1 VAQQT
6 ICHEAYGLLPVWVI
20 HPMRFR
26 RLPAVIALLL
36 CAFSAS
42 AQDVLTIGN
51 ASGPSGASIAVPI
64 SILDRSGTSLGIDAS
79 ASNRIQGFAFK
90 VMFDDDAVSS
100 VTFTRV
106 GIAASATPLFETKL
120 LGDGWISVVVTF
132 SQPLALDLNTTAPGN
147 RIGMLTVVA
156 NGTTT
161 LRFDPPSAVLSNQAG
176 TVQESVGA
184 GNLALNNGSVTI
196 GAAPTNLVATA
207 IGTSPVNLTWTAL
220 GGATSYEVWRSFNG
234 GAFTLIATPS
244 APSFSD
250 SSVGPNT
257 TYLYQVRANTSA
269 VFSNVDAATTIVFT
283 DDPLV
288 AQSTIVKLVHM
299 TQLRTAS
306 SAMRLS
312 AGLPSMSADVT
323 IGAGLPVRATHITSL
338 RTALNEARAA
348 IGLPALTFTDATLTT
363 IKAAHVQEL
372 RNGVK

>member
-1 VAQQT
+1 
-6 ICHEAYGLLPVWVI
+6 
-20 HPMRFR
+20 MRLR
-26 RLPAVIALLL
+26 PLPAVLALLL

-42 AQDVLTIGN
+42 GQDVLTIGS
-51 ASGPSGASIAVPI
+51 ASGPSGASIAIPI

-90 VMFDDDAVSS
+90 VTFDAAAVSS

-106 GIAASATPLFETKL
+106 GIAASATPLFQTTL
-120 LGDGWISVVVTF
+120 QGDGWISVVVTF
-132 SQPLALDLNTTAPGN
+132 SQPLALDLNTTSPGN

-156 NGTTT
+156 NSTTT

-176 TVQESVGA
+176 TTQESVAA
-184 GNLALNNGSVTI
+184 GNLSLVNGSVTI

-207 IGTSPVNLTWTAL
+207 IGTSHVNLTWTAL

-234 GAFTLIATPS
+234 SAFSQIATPS
-244 APSFSD
+244 ATLFSD
-250 SSVGPNT
+250 PGVAANT

-269 VFSNVDAATTIVFT
+269 VFSNVDAATTVVFT

-288 AQSTIVKLVHM
+288 AQTTVVKLVHM
-299 TQLRTAS
+299 TELRTAVN
-306 SAMRLS
+306 AMRLS
-312 AGLPSMSADVT
+312 ANLPSMSADAT
-323 IGAGLPVRATHITSL
+323 IGAGLLVRATHISNL

-363 IKAAHVQEL
+363 IKAVHVQEL